1 MRKSKK
7 KSDKKLKMENF
18 FNILNFD
25 LDNDSKFSIFEVVII
40 IFISIVFGMIVGYV
54 LTYTRSPLGS
64 VKSNSKL
71 SEIISTYNSIK
82 DNYYKEIDED
92 TLVNAAVS
100 GMIGS
105 LDDNYS
111 NYMDSSTTDSF
122 NESVEG
128 SFVGI
133 GITIMYDGEYNKI
146 IAVDDKGP
154 SNKILKVDD
163 LIVKVSGKDVR
174 GIYGDDL
181 KKLIRGKVG
190 TAVKIKVLRNNKY
203 LTFSI
208 KRTNIEIE
216 TVKSNYFD
224 VESKRIGY
232 LDVDVISSN
241 TYKQFNK
248 NLKRLENKN
257 IDSLIIDLRDN
268 PGGHLSQ
275 TKEILSMFFNKK
287 TVLYQLKDKDTK
299 KKIYSSSNETRSYP
313 IVILVND
320 GSASASEIITS
331 CFMENYNNIKVV
343 GTTTY
348 GKGTVQQS
356 HQLSTGTSI
365 KYTVQ
370 EWMTSNGKS
379 INEKGI
385 KPDEEL
391 LMNSEYYS
399 NPTYNTDNQLQKA
412 IEILKSSSCL

>member
-331 CFMENYNNIKVV
+331 CFMKNYNNIKVV

-370 EWMTSNGKS
+370 EWLTSNGKS

-391 LMNSEYYS
+391 LMNSEYYF

-412 IEILKSSSCL
+412 IEILK

>member
-331 CFMENYNNIKVV
+331 CFMKNYNNIKVV

-370 EWMTSNGKS
+370 EWLTSNGKS

-399 NPTYNTDNQLQKA
+399 NPTYNTDNQLKKA
-412 IEILKSSSCL
+412 IEILK

>member
-1 MRKSKK
+1 MRKTKK

-25 LDNDSKFSIFEVVII
+25 LENDSKFSIFEVVII
-40 IFISIVFGMIVGYV
+40 IFISIVFGIIVGYV

-82 DNYYKEIDED
+82 DNYYKEIDDD

-105 LDDNYS
+105 LDDKYS

-163 LIVKVSGKDVR
+163 LIVEVSGKDVR

-190 TAVKIKVLRNNKY
+190 TTVKIKVLRNNKN

-287 TVLYQLKDKDTK
+287 TVLYQLKDKNTK

-331 CFMENYNNIKVV
+331 CFIENYNNIKVV

-370 EWMTSNGKS
+370 EWLTSKGKS

-391 LMNSEYYS
+391 FMNSEYYS

-412 IEILKSSSCL
+412 IEILK

>member
-7 KSDKKLKMENF
+7 KSDKELKMENF

-25 LDNDSKFSIFEVVII
+25 LENDSKFSIFEVVII
-40 IFISIVFGMIVGYV
+40 IFISIVFGIIVGYV

-82 DNYYKEIDED
+82 DNYYKEIDDD

-105 LDDNYS
+105 LDDKYS

-163 LIVKVSGKDVR
+163 LIVEVSGKDVR

-190 TAVKIKVLRNNKY
+190 TTVKIKVLRNNKN

-208 KRTNIEIE
+208 KRTNIEIK
-216 TVKSNYFD
+216 TVKSNYFN
-224 VESKRIGY
+224 VESKKIGY

-370 EWMTSNGKS
+370 EWLTSKGKS

-412 IEILKSSSCL
+412 IEILK

>member
-7 KSDKKLKMENF
+7 KSDKKVKKDNF
-18 FNILNFD
+18 FNMLDFN

-40 IFISIVFGMIVGYV
+40 IFISIVFGIIVGYI
-54 LTYTRSPLGS
+54 LTYTRSPLSS

-82 DNYYKEIDED
+82 DNYYKEIDDD

-105 LDDNYS
+105 LDDKYS

-133 GITIMYDGEYNKI
+133 GITIMFDGEYNKI

-154 SNKILKVDD
+154 SKKSLKVDD
-163 LIVKVSGKDVR
+163 LIVEVSGKDVR

-181 KKLIRGKVG
+181 RKLIRGKVG
-190 TAVKIKVLRNNKY
+190 TTIKIKVLRNNKY

-224 VESKRIGY
+224 VENKRIGY

-248 NLKRLENKN
+248 NLKRLEDKN

-268 PGGHLSQ
+268 TGGHLSQ

-370 EWMTSNGKS
+370 EWLTSKGKS

-412 IEILKSSSCL
+412 IEILK

>member
-257 IDSLIIDLRDN
+257 IDSLIIDLIDN

-370 EWMTSNGKS
+370 EWLTSNGKN

-412 IEILKSSSCL
+412 IEILK

>member
-7 KSDKKLKMENF
+7 KSDKKVRKDNF
-18 FNILNFD
+18 FNNLEFD
-25 LDNDSKFSIFEVVII
+25 LENDSKFSIFEVVII
-40 IFISIVFGMIVGYV
+40 IFISIVFGIIVGYI

-64 VKSNSKL
+64 VKNNSKL

-82 DNYYKEIDED
+82 DNYYKEIDDD

-105 LDDNYS
+105 LDDKYS

-133 GITIMYDGEYNKI
+133 GITIMFDGEYNKI

-154 SNKILKVDD
+154 SKKSLKVDD
-163 LIVKVSGKDVR
+163 LIVEVSGKDVK
-174 GIYGDDL
+174 GVYGDDL
-181 KKLIRGKVG
+181 RKLIRGKVG
-190 TAVKIKVLRNNKY
+190 TTVKIKVLRNNKY

-257 IDSLIIDLRDN
+257 IDSLILDLRDN

-275 TKEILSMFFNKK
+275 TREILSMFFNKK
-287 TVLYQLKDKDTK
+287 TVLYQLKDKNTK
-299 KKIYSSSNETRSYP
+299 KKIYSFSSETRSYP

-331 CFMENYNNIKVV
+331 CFMENYKNIRVV

-356 HQLSTGTSI
+356 RQLSTGTSI

-370 EWMTSNGKS
+370 EWLTSKGKS

-412 IEILKSSSCL
+412 IEILK

>member
-7 KSDKKLKMENF
+7 KSDKKVKKDNF

-25 LDNDSKFSIFEVVII
+25 LENDSKFSIFEVVII
-40 IFISIVFGMIVGYV
+40 IFISIVFGIIVGYV

-82 DNYYKEIDED
+82 NNYYKEIDDD

-105 LDDNYS
+105 LDDKYS

-154 SNKILKVDD
+154 SKKSLKVDD
-163 LIVKVSGKDVR
+163 LIVEVSGKDVR

-181 KKLIRGKVG
+181 RKLIRVKVG
-190 TAVKIKVLRNNKY
+190 TTIKIKVLRNNKY

-208 KRTNIEIE
+208 KRTNIEIK

-224 VESKRIGY
+224 VENKKIGY

-370 EWMTSNGKS
+370 EWLTSKGKS

-412 IEILKSSSCL
+412 IEILK

>member
-287 TVLYQLKDKDTK
+287 TILYQLKDKDTK

-370 EWMTSNGKS
+370 EWLTSNGKS

-412 IEILKSSSCL
+412 IEILK

>member
-54 LTYTRSPLGS
+54 LTYTRSSLGS

-190 TAVKIKVLRNNKY
+190 TTVKIKVLRNNKY

-331 CFMENYNNIKVV
+331 CFMKNYNNIKVV
-343 GTTTY
+343 GITTY

-370 EWMTSNGKS
+370 EWLTSNGKS

-412 IEILKSSSCL
+412 IEILK

>member
-40 IFISIVFGMIVGYV
+40 IFISIVFGIIVGYI
-54 LTYTRSPLGS
+54 LTYTRSPLSS

-370 EWMTSNGKS
+370 EWLTSKGKS

-412 IEILKSSSCL
+412 IEILK

>member
-190 TAVKIKVLRNNKY
+190 TTVKIKVLRNNKY

-331 CFMENYNNIKVV
+331 CFMKNYNNIKVV

-370 EWMTSNGKS
+370 EWLTSNGKS

-412 IEILKSSSCL
+412 IEILK

>member
-1 MRKSKK
+1 MRKTKK

-25 LDNDSKFSIFEVVII
+25 LENDSKFSIFEVVII
-40 IFISIVFGMIVGYV
+40 IFISIVFGIIVGYV

-82 DNYYKEIDED
+82 DNYYKEIDDD

-105 LDDNYS
+105 LDDKYS

-163 LIVKVSGKDVR
+163 LIVEISGKDVR

-190 TAVKIKVLRNNKY
+190 TTVKIKVLRNNKN

-370 EWMTSNGKS
+370 EWLTSKGKS

-412 IEILKSSSCL
+412 IEILK

>member
-1 MRKSKK
+1 MRKTKK

-25 LDNDSKFSIFEVVII
+25 LENDSKFSIFEVVII
-40 IFISIVFGMIVGYV
+40 IFISIVFGIIVGYV

-82 DNYYKEIDED
+82 DNYYKEIDDD

-105 LDDNYS
+105 LDDKYS

-163 LIVKVSGKDVR
+163 LIVEVSGKDVR

-190 TAVKIKVLRNNKY
+190 TTVKIKVLRNNKY

-287 TVLYQLKDKDTK
+287 TVLYQLKDKNTK

-370 EWMTSNGKS
+370 EWLTSKGKS

-412 IEILKSSSCL
+412 IEILK

>member
-1 MRKSKK
+1 MRKTKK

-25 LDNDSKFSIFEVVII
+25 LENDSKFSIFEVVII
-40 IFISIVFGMIVGYV
+40 IFISIVFGIIVGYV

-82 DNYYKEIDED
+82 DNYYKEIDDD

-105 LDDNYS
+105 LDDKYS

-163 LIVKVSGKDVR
+163 LIVEVSGKDVR

-190 TAVKIKVLRNNKY
+190 TTVKIKVLRNNKY

-216 TVKSNYFD
+216 TVKSNFFD

-370 EWMTSNGKS
+370 EWLTSKGKS

-412 IEILKSSSCL
+412 IEILK

>member
-7 KSDKKLKMENF
+7 KSDKKVKKDNF
-18 FNILNFD
+18 FNMLDFN

-40 IFISIVFGMIVGYV
+40 IFISIVFGIIVGYI
-54 LTYTRSPLGS
+54 LTYTRSPLSS

-82 DNYYKEIDED
+82 DNYYKEIDDD

-105 LDDNYS
+105 LDDKYS

-122 NESVEG
+122 NENVEG

-163 LIVKVSGKDVR
+163 LIVEVSGKDVR

-190 TAVKIKVLRNNKY
+190 TTIKIKVLRNNKN

-208 KRTNIEIE
+208 KRTNIEIK

-224 VESKRIGY
+224 VESKKIGY

-370 EWMTSNGKS
+370 EWLTSKGKS

-412 IEILKSSSCL
+412 IEILK

>member
-190 TAVKIKVLRNNKY
+190 TVVKIKVLRNNKY

-331 CFMENYNNIKVV
+331 CFMKNYNNIKVV

-370 EWMTSNGKS
+370 EWLTSNGKS

-412 IEILKSSSCL
+412 IEILK

>member
-1 MRKSKK
+1 MRKTKK

-25 LDNDSKFSIFEVVII
+25 LENDSKFSFFEVVII
-40 IFISIVFGMIVGYV
+40 IFISIVFGIIVGYV

-82 DNYYKEIDED
+82 DNYYKEIDDD

-105 LDDNYS
+105 LDDKYS

-163 LIVKVSGKDVR
+163 LIVEVSGKDVR

-190 TAVKIKVLRNNKY
+190 TTVKIKVLRNNKN

-370 EWMTSNGKS
+370 EWLTSKGKS

-412 IEILKSSSCL
+412 IEILK

>member
-370 EWMTSNGKS
+370 EWLTSNGKN

-412 IEILKSSSCL
+412 IEILK

>member
-7 KSDKKLKMENF
+7 KSDKKVKKDNF

-25 LDNDSKFSIFEVVII
+25 LENDSKFSIFEVVII
-40 IFISIVFGMIVGYV
+40 IFISIVFGIIVGYV

-82 DNYYKEIDED
+82 NNYYKEIDDD

-105 LDDNYS
+105 LDDKYS
-111 NYMDSSTTDSF
+111 NYMDSITTDSF

-154 SNKILKVDD
+154 SKKSLKVDD
-163 LIVKVSGKDVR
+163 LIVEVSGKDVR

-181 KKLIRGKVG
+181 RKLIRGKVG
-190 TAVKIKVLRNNKY
+190 TTIKIKVLRNNKY

-208 KRTNIEIE
+208 KRTNIEIK

-224 VESKRIGY
+224 VENKKIGY

-287 TVLYQLKDKDTK
+287 TVLYQLKDKDAK

-370 EWMTSNGKS
+370 EWLTSKGKS

-412 IEILKSSSCL
+412 IEILK

>member
-1 MRKSKK
+1 MRKTKK

-25 LDNDSKFSIFEVVII
+25 LENDSKFSIFEVVII
-40 IFISIVFGMIVGYV
+40 IFISIVFGIIVGYV

-82 DNYYKEIDED
+82 DNYYKEIDDD

-105 LDDNYS
+105 LDDKYS

-154 SNKILKVDD
+154 SNNNLKVDD
-163 LIVKVSGKDVR
+163 LIVEVSGKDVR

-190 TAVKIKVLRNNKY
+190 TTVKIKVLRNNKY

-208 KRTNIEIE
+208 KRTNIEIK

-224 VESKRIGY
+224 VESKKIGY

-287 TVLYQLKDKDTK
+287 TVLYQLKDKNTK

-370 EWMTSNGKS
+370 EWLTSKGKS

-412 IEILKSSSCL
+412 IEILK

>member
-7 KSDKKLKMENF
+7 KSDKKVKKDNF
-18 FNILNFD
+18 FNMLDFN

-40 IFISIVFGMIVGYV
+40 IFISIVFGIIVGYI
-54 LTYTRSPLGS
+54 LTYTRSPLSS

-82 DNYYKEIDED
+82 DNYYKEIDDD
-92 TLVNAAVS
+92 TLVNVAVS

-105 LDDNYS
+105 LDDKYS

-133 GITIMYDGEYNKI
+133 GITIMFDGEYNKI

-154 SNKILKVDD
+154 SKKSLKVDD
-163 LIVKVSGKDVR
+163 LIVEVSGKDVR

-181 KKLIRGKVG
+181 RKLIRGKVG
-190 TAVKIKVLRNNKY
+190 TTIKIKVLRNNKY

-224 VESKRIGY
+224 VENKRIGY

-248 NLKRLENKN
+248 NLKRLEDKN

-370 EWMTSNGKS
+370 EWLTSKGKS

-412 IEILKSSSCL
+412 IEILK

>member
-1 MRKSKK
+1 MRKTKK

-25 LDNDSKFSIFEVVII
+25 LENDSKFSIFEVVII
-40 IFISIVFGMIVGYV
+40 IFISIVFGIIVGYI
-54 LTYTRSPLGS
+54 LTYTRSPLSS

-82 DNYYKEIDED
+82 DNYYKEIDDD

-105 LDDNYS
+105 LDDKYS

-163 LIVKVSGKDVR
+163 LIVEVSGKDVR

-190 TAVKIKVLRNNKY
+190 TTVKIKVLRNNKN

-370 EWMTSNGKS
+370 EWLTSKGKS

-412 IEILKSSSCL
+412 IEILK

>member
-7 KSDKKLKMENF
+7 KSDKKVKKDNF
-18 FNILNFD
+18 FNNLEFD
-25 LDNDSKFSIFEVVII
+25 LENDSKFSIFEVIII
-40 IFISIVFGMIVGYV
+40 IFISIVFGIIVGYI
-54 LTYTRSPLGS
+54 LTYTRSPFGS
-64 VKSNSKL
+64 IKSNSKL

-82 DNYYKEIDED
+82 DNYYKEIDDD

-105 LDDNYS
+105 LDDKYS

-133 GITIMYDGEYNKI
+133 GITIMFDGEYNKI

-154 SNKILKVDD
+154 SKKSLKVDD
-163 LIVKVSGKDVR
+163 LIVEVSGKDVK
-174 GIYGDDL
+174 GVYGDDL
-181 KKLIRGKVG
+181 RKLIRGKVG
-190 TAVKIKVLRNNKY
+190 TTVKIKVLRNNKY

-257 IDSLIIDLRDN
+257 IDSLILDLRDN

-275 TKEILSMFFNKK
+275 TREILSMFFNKK
-287 TVLYQLKDKDTK
+287 TVLYQLKDKNTK
-299 KKIYSSSNETRSYP
+299 KKIYSFSSETRSYP

-331 CFMENYNNIKVV
+331 CFMENYKNIRVV

-356 HQLSTGTSI
+356 RQLSTGTSI

-370 EWMTSNGKS
+370 EWLTSKGKS

-412 IEILKSSSCL
+412 IEILK

>member
-7 KSDKKLKMENF
+7 KSDKKVKKDNF

-25 LDNDSKFSIFEVVII
+25 LENDSKFSIFEVVII
-40 IFISIVFGMIVGYV
+40 IFISIVFGIIVGYV

-82 DNYYKEIDED
+82 NNYYKEIDDD

-105 LDDNYS
+105 LDDKYS
-111 NYMDSSTTDSF
+111 NYMDSITTDSF

-154 SNKILKVDD
+154 SKKSLKVDD
-163 LIVKVSGKDVR
+163 LIVEVSGKDVR

-181 KKLIRGKVG
+181 RKLIRGKVG
-190 TAVKIKVLRNNKY
+190 TTIKIKVLRNNKY

-208 KRTNIEIE
+208 KRINIEIK

-224 VESKRIGY
+224 VENKKIGY

-370 EWMTSNGKS
+370 EWLTSKGKS

-412 IEILKSSSCL
+412 IEILK

>member
-7 KSDKKLKMENF
+7 KSDKKVKKDNF

-25 LDNDSKFSIFEVVII
+25 LENDSKFSIFEVVII
-40 IFISIVFGMIVGYV
+40 IFISIVFGIIVGYV

-82 DNYYKEIDED
+82 NNYYKEIDDD

-105 LDDNYS
+105 LDDKYS
-111 NYMDSSTTDSF
+111 NYMDSITTDSF

-133 GITIMYDGEYNKI
+133 GITIMFDGEYNKI

-154 SNKILKVDD
+154 SKKSLKVDD
-163 LIVKVSGKDVR
+163 LIVEVSGKDVR

-181 KKLIRGKVG
+181 RKLIRGKVG
-190 TAVKIKVLRNNKY
+190 TTIKIKVLRNNKY

-208 KRTNIEIE
+208 KRTNIEIK

-224 VESKRIGY
+224 VENKKIGY

-370 EWMTSNGKS
+370 EWLTSNGKS

-412 IEILKSSSCL
+412 IEILK

>member
-7 KSDKKLKMENF
+7 KSNKKVKKDKF
-18 FNILNFD
+18 FNVLDFD

-40 IFISIVFGMIVGYV
+40 IFISIIFGIIVGYI

-82 DNYYKEIDED
+82 DNYYKEIDDD

-105 LDDNYS
+105 LDDKYS

-133 GITIMYDGEYNKI
+133 GITIMFDGEYNKI

-154 SNKILKVDD
+154 SKKSLKVDD
-163 LIVKVSGKDVR
+163 LIVEVSGKDVK
-174 GIYGDDL
+174 GVYGDDL
-181 KKLIRGKVG
+181 RKLIRGKVG
-190 TAVKIKVLRNNKY
+190 TTVKIKVLRNNKY

-275 TKEILSMFFNKK
+275 TKDILSMFFNKK
-287 TVLYQLKDKDTK
+287 IVLYQLKDKDTK

-331 CFMENYNNIKVV
+331 CFMENYKNIKVV

-356 HQLSTGTSI
+356 RQLSTGTSI

-370 EWMTSNGKS
+370 EWLTSKGKS

-412 IEILKSSSCL
+412 VEILK

>member
-216 TVKSNYFD
+216 TVKSNHFD

-331 CFMENYNNIKVV
+331 CFMKNYNNIKVV

-370 EWMTSNGKS
+370 EWLTSNGKS

-412 IEILKSSSCL
+412 IEILK

>member
-146 IAVDDKGP
+146 IAVDDQGP
-154 SNKILKVDD
+154 SNKILNVAD

-190 TAVKIKVLRNNKY
+190 TTVKIKVLRNNKY

-268 PGGHLSQ
+268 PGGQLSQ

-331 CFMENYNNIKVV
+331 CFMKNYNNIKVV

-370 EWMTSNGKS
+370 EWLTSNGKS

-412 IEILKSSSCL
+412 IEILK

>member
-181 KKLIRGKVG
+181 KKFIRGKVG

-331 CFMENYNNIKVV
+331 CFMKNYNNIKVV

-370 EWMTSNGKS
+370 EWLTSNGKS

-412 IEILKSSSCL
+412 IEILK

>member
-1 MRKSKK
+1 MRKTKK

-18 FNILNFD
+18 FNTLNFD
-25 LDNDSKFSIFEVVII
+25 LENDSKFSIFEVVII
-40 IFISIVFGMIVGYV
+40 IFISIVFGIIVGYV

-82 DNYYKEIDED
+82 DNYYKEIDDD

-105 LDDNYS
+105 LDDKYS

-133 GITIMYDGEYNKI
+133 GVTIMYDGEYNKI

-163 LIVKVSGKDVR
+163 LIVEVSGKDVR

-190 TAVKIKVLRNNKY
+190 TTVKIKVLRNNKN

-370 EWMTSNGKS
+370 EWLTSKGKS

-412 IEILKSSSCL
+412 IEILK

>member
-25 LDNDSKFSIFEVVII
+25 LENDSKFSIFEVVII
-40 IFISIVFGMIVGYV
+40 IFISIVFGIIVGYV

-82 DNYYKEIDED
+82 DNYYKEIDDD

-105 LDDNYS
+105 LDDKYS

-154 SNKILKVDD
+154 SNNILKVDD
-163 LIVKVSGKDVR
+163 LIVEVSGKDVR

-190 TAVKIKVLRNNKY
+190 TTVKIKVLRNNKN

-287 TVLYQLKDKDTK
+287 TVLYQLKDKNTK

-370 EWMTSNGKS
+370 EWLTSKGKS

-412 IEILKSSSCL
+412 IEILK

>member
-7 KSDKKLKMENF
+7 KSDKELKMENF

-25 LDNDSKFSIFEVVII
+25 LENDSKFSIFEVVII
-40 IFISIVFGMIVGYV
+40 IFISIVFGIIVGYI
-54 LTYTRSPLGS
+54 LTYTRSPLSS

-82 DNYYKEIDED
+82 DNYYKEIDDD

-105 LDDNYS
+105 LDDKYS

-163 LIVKVSGKDVR
+163 LIVEVSGKDVR

-190 TAVKIKVLRNNKY
+190 TTVKIKVLRNNKY

-208 KRTNIEIE
+208 KRTNIEIK
-216 TVKSNYFD
+216 TVKSNYFN
-224 VESKRIGY
+224 VESKKIGY

-370 EWMTSNGKS
+370 EWLTSKGKS

-412 IEILKSSSCL
+412 IEILK

>member
-7 KSDKKLKMENF
+7 KSDKKVKKDNF

-25 LDNDSKFSIFEVVII
+25 LENDSKFSIFEVVII
-40 IFISIVFGMIVGYV
+40 IFISIVFGIIVGYV

-82 DNYYKEIDED
+82 NNYYKEIDDD

-105 LDDNYS
+105 LDDKYS
-111 NYMDSSTTDSF
+111 NYMDSITTDSF

-154 SNKILKVDD
+154 SNNNLKVDD
-163 LIVKVSGKDVR
+163 LIVEVSGKDVR

-190 TAVKIKVLRNNKY
+190 TTVKIKVLRNNKY

-208 KRTNIEIE
+208 KRTNIEIK

-224 VESKRIGY
+224 VENKKIGY

-287 TVLYQLKDKDTK
+287 TVLYQLKDKNTK

-370 EWMTSNGKS
+370 EWLTSKGKS

-412 IEILKSSSCL
+412 IEILK

>member
-1 MRKSKK
+1 MRKTKK

-25 LDNDSKFSIFEVVII
+25 LENDSKFSIFEVVII
-40 IFISIVFGMIVGYV
+40 IFISIVFGIIVGYV

-82 DNYYKEIDED
+82 DNYYKEIDDD

-105 LDDNYS
+105 LDDKYS

-154 SNKILKVDD
+154 SNNNLKVDD
-163 LIVKVSGKDVR
+163 LIVEVSGKDVR

-190 TAVKIKVLRNNKY
+190 TTVKIKVLRNNKY

-208 KRTNIEIE
+208 KRTNIEIK

-224 VESKRIGY
+224 VKSKKIGY

-287 TVLYQLKDKDTK
+287 TVLYQLKDKNTK

-370 EWMTSNGKS
+370 EWLTSKGKS

-412 IEILKSSSCL
+412 IEILK

>member
-54 LTYTRSPLGS
+54 LTYTRSPVGS
-64 VKSNSKL
+64 VKSNSKF

-331 CFMENYNNIKVV
+331 CFMKNYNNIKVV

-370 EWMTSNGKS
+370 EWLTSNGKS

-412 IEILKSSSCL
+412 IEILK

>member
-1 MRKSKK
+1 MRKTKK

-25 LDNDSKFSIFEVVII
+25 LENDSKFSIFEVVII
-40 IFISIVFGMIVGYV
+40 IFISIVFGIIVGYV

-82 DNYYKEIDED
+82 DNYYKEIDDD

-100 GMIGS
+100 EMIGS
-105 LDDNYS
+105 LDDKYS

-146 IAVDDKGP
+146 IAVDGKGP

-163 LIVKVSGKDVR
+163 LIVEVSGKDVR

-190 TAVKIKVLRNNKY
+190 TTVKIKVLRNNKY

-216 TVKSNYFD
+216 TVKSNFFD

-370 EWMTSNGKS
+370 EWLTSKGKS

-412 IEILKSSSCL
+412 IEILK

>member
-216 TVKSNYFD
+216 TVKSNHFD

-331 CFMENYNNIKVV
+331 CFMKNYNNIKVV

-370 EWMTSNGKS
+370 EWLTSNGKS

-391 LMNSEYYS
+391 IMNSEYYS

-412 IEILKSSSCL
+412 IEILK

>member
-7 KSDKKLKMENF
+7 KSDKKVKKDNF

-25 LDNDSKFSIFEVVII
+25 LENDSKFSIFEVVII
-40 IFISIVFGMIVGYV
+40 IFISIVFGIIVGYV

-82 DNYYKEIDED
+82 DNYYKEIDDD

-105 LDDNYS
+105 LDDKYS

-154 SNKILKVDD
+154 SKKSLKVDD
-163 LIVKVSGKDVR
+163 LIVEVSGKDVR

-190 TAVKIKVLRNNKY
+190 TTVKIKVLRNNKY

-208 KRTNIEIE
+208 KRTNIEIK
-216 TVKSNYFD
+216 TVKSNYFN
-224 VESKRIGY
+224 VESKKIGY

-370 EWMTSNGKS
+370 EWLTSKGKS

-412 IEILKSSSCL
+412 IEILK

>member
-7 KSDKKLKMENF
+7 KSDKKVKKDNF

-25 LDNDSKFSIFEVVII
+25 LENDSKFSIFEVVII
-40 IFISIVFGMIVGYV
+40 IFISIVFGIIVGYV

-82 DNYYKEIDED
+82 NNYYKEIDDD

-105 LDDNYS
+105 LDDKYS
-111 NYMDSSTTDSF
+111 NYMDSITTDSF

-133 GITIMYDGEYNKI
+133 GITIMFDGEYNKI

-154 SNKILKVDD
+154 SKKSLKVDD
-163 LIVKVSGKDVR
+163 LIVEVSGKDVR

-181 KKLIRGKVG
+181 RKLIRGKVG
-190 TAVKIKVLRNNKY
+190 TTIKIKVLRNNKY

-208 KRTNIEIE
+208 KRTNIEIK

-224 VESKRIGY
+224 VENKKIGY

-370 EWMTSNGKS
+370 EWLTSKGKS

-412 IEILKSSSCL
+412 IEILK